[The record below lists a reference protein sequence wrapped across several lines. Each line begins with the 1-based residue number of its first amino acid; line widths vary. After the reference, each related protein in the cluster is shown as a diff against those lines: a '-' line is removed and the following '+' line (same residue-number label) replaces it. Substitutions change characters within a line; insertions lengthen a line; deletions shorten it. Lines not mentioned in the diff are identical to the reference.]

1 MMDGLRRIAILTMLA
16 VLVGCATEA
25 NEWPPEPDMDRYA
38 QCDGLMPYAQRLCID
53 RVEGRD
59 PGGLYVNGVN
69 IYAECT
75 GFNPAVMA
83 GCTRK
88 IDRKMNAAISQGLIE
103 YEDALEYRVQK
114 LERAIERM
122 QTGW

>member
-1 MMDGLRRIAILTMLA
+1 MMNGLRQIAILIALA

-25 NEWPPEPDMDRYA
+25 DEWPPEPDLDRYA
-38 QCDGLMPYAQRLCID
+38 RCDGLIPYAQRLCID

-69 IYAECT
+69 IYAECQGPAGGT
-75 GFNPAVMA
+75 GCEGV
-83 GCTRK
+83 
-88 IDRKMNAAISQGLIE
+88 IDRKMNAAIAQGLID